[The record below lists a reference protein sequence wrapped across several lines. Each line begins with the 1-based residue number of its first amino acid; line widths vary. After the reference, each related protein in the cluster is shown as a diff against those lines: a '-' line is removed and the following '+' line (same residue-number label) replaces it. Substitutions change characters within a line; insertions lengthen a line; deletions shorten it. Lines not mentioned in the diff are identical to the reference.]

1 MQETVPFPKKFAI
14 GYFFAGPGKF
24 LELIRPHLAS
34 ILEIYFPFPGILS
47 ARELRDSTDEQLRA
61 RLFPDLREF
70 RRLGLKLDLL
80 INATCYGEK
89 SYSTEWRIAIE
100 RAIAMLD
107 EEGVKPEIVTTTSPF
122 VATVLKRKHPD
133 IEIRASVN
141 LKIGS
146 TLAMEYVSDL
156 YDSFYM
162 SRDLQRDIPTLRRFS
177 EWCAQHG
184 KKLCMLAN
192 SGCLRNCPGQIFH
205 ETLLAHGFWRIGQ
218 ETALLKKGPLLCRNI
233 FSSSANFEEILRATW
248 IRPEDLHL
256 YAPYV
261 SAFKLSTRDLSGDAK
276 PILDAYCSGRFDGDL
291 LTILDPNFSEDF
303 GPKMIDNS
311 AFPSDWAESGTA
323 GLCAINCTHCGKCS
337 AVLERV
343 LKDNPNYKPKKNDF
357 SFKLD
362 YSAPGQYSFT
372 F

>member
-1 MQETVPFPKKFAI
+1 MAELIPFPKKFAV
-14 GYFFAGPGKF
+14 GYYFAEPGKF
-24 LELIRPHLAS
+24 IQLVRPYLAS

-47 ARELRDSTDEQLRA
+47 ARELHGDDDERFRSVLI
-61 RLFPDLREF
+61 PDLKWFREQ
-70 RRLGLKLDLL
+70 GLKLDLL
-80 INATCYGEK
+80 FNATCYGEK
-89 SYSTEWRIAIE
+89 SYSTDFRLEIE
-100 RAIAMLD
+100 RALKRLD
-107 EEGVKPEIVTTTSPF
+107 DEGVKPEIITTTSPF
-122 VATVLKRKHPD
+122 VATVVRKKHPD

-177 EWCAQHG
+177 EWCAEHG
-184 KKLCMLAN
+184 KKLCMLVN
-192 SGCLRNCPGQIFH
+192 SGCLRNCPSQVFH

-218 ETALLKKGPLLCRNI
+218 ETALMKKGPLLCRNI
-233 FSSSANFEEILRATW
+233 FGNSARAEEILRATW

-261 SAFKLSTRDLSGDAK
+261 SAFKLSTRDLVSDAS
-276 PILDAYCSGRFDGDL
+276 PILKAYCSGHWDGNL
-291 LTILDPNFSEDF
+291 LSILDPNFSDDF

-311 AFPSDWAESGTA
+311 AFPKDWGESGTA
-323 GLCAINCTHCGKCS
+323 ALCAINCTHCGKCTQ
-337 AVLERV
+337 VLERV
-343 LKDNPNYKPKKNDF
+343 LKDNPNYKPKNNLT
-357 SFKLD
+357 FKLD
-362 YSAPGQYSFT
+362 YSAPGDYSFT